1 MKDFSLYPLLLPQ
14 LASDAL
20 QNVPFCSGERDL
32 QGHALLAAA
41 TPSPPQPYFQP
52 SPSTPEPL
60 PGLVGMRSQ
69 RFEKSGEKIPKTR
82 RFNFQNENFRPAQK
96 WISIISIVK
105 RGSLLPLLEGKKI
118 LFVFFVFFPKKSRV
132 LMLLSCL
139 LHATGTSR
147 NTCKEV
153 CCANI
158 CPRCCFF
165 SFLSAEISRMLQLRA
180 SEAVFHF

>member
-1 MKDFSLYPLLLPQ
+1 LLLPQ
-14 LASDAL
+14 LASDDL
-20 QNVPFCSGERDL
+20 QNVPFCSGERGL
-32 QGHALLAAA
+32 QGHALLPAA

-118 LFVFFVFFPKKSRV
+118 LFVFFVFFSKKKPS
-132 LMLLSCL
+132 SD
-139 LHATGTSR
+139 A
-147 NTCKEV
+147 
-153 CCANI
+153 A
-158 CPRCCFF
+158 
-165 SFLSAEISRMLQLRA
+165 FLSPACYWYQQKHLQRSLLRKHL
-180 SEAVFHF
+180 SSLLLLFFLVC

>member
-1 MKDFSLYPLLLPQ
+1 
-14 LASDAL
+14 
-20 QNVPFCSGERDL
+20 
-32 QGHALLAAA
+32 
-41 TPSPPQPYFQP
+41 
-52 SPSTPEPL
+52 
-60 PGLVGMRSQ
+60 
-69 RFEKSGEKIPKTR
+69 
-82 RFNFQNENFRPAQK
+82 
-96 WISIISIVK
+96 
-105 RGSLLPLLEGKKI
+105 
-118 LFVFFVFFPKKSRV
+118 
-132 LMLLSCL
+132 MLLSCL